1 MMDFVVCDDD
11 SFFRKSIVKVI
22 DKMLINSDINYKIH
36 EFMSYTKDFEKLI
49 NKKKPKIYILD
60 IEIKNSI
67 SGIDIARKIR
77 KCDWDSIII
86 IVTSHSE
93 LSFQVMKAQ
102 IMLLDFISKFDNFES
117 SLKVAIDKALELI
130 GKKQIIKVENKGVS
144 YIVYIKDI
152 LYIERD
158 TVDRKCF
165 IKTGYGTVPIN
176 KTLNELKVELGDDF
190 YMCHRSC
197 LVNLNNISKIDWKEN
212 IIYFYD
218 NNSTPLLARDRKKG
232 LREYVGN

>member
-1 MMDFVVCDDD
+1 MDFVVCDDD
-11 SFFRKSIVKVI
+11 SFFRKNIIKVI
-22 DKMLINSDINYKIH
+22 DKLLIPSDVNYKIH
-36 EFMSYTKDFEKLI
+36 EFSSYTKDFEKLI
-49 NKKKPKIYILD
+49 SKKNPKVYILD

-77 KCDWDSIII
+77 KHDWDSIII

-102 IMLLDFISKFDNFES
+102 IMLLDFISKFDNFEGN
-117 SLKVAIDKALELI
+117 LKFAINKAFELVD
-130 GKKQIIKVENKGVS
+130 KKQIIKVESKGIS

-158 TVDRKCF
+158 TVDRKC
-165 IKTGYGTVPIN
+165 IIQTNYGPVPIN
-176 KTLNELKVELGDDF
+176 KNLNELQEELGSNF

-197 LVNLNNISKIDWKEN
+197 LVNVNNISKIDWKQN
-212 IIYFYD
+212 MIYFQD
-218 NNSTPLLARDRKKG
+218 NAFTNLLARDRKKG
-232 LREYVGN
+232 LKEYVGS

>member
-1 MMDFVVCDDD
+1 MDFVVCDDD
-11 SFFRKSIVKVI
+11 SFFRKNIVKVI
-22 DKMLINSDINYKIH
+22 DKILISNDTNYKIH
-36 EFMSYTKDFEKLI
+36 EFASYNKDFQKII

-77 KCDWDSIII
+77 KNDWDSIII

-102 IMLLDFISKFDNFES
+102 IMLLDFISKFDNFEE
-117 SLKVAIDKALELI
+117 SLKKAIDKALELVD
-130 GKKQIIKVENKGVS
+130 KKKIIKVENKGVS
-144 YIVYIKDI
+144 YIVYLKDI

-165 IKTGYGTVPIN
+165 IHTGYGIVPIS
-176 KTLNELKVELGDDF
+176 KTLNELRDELGNDF
-190 YMCHRSC
+190 YMSHRSC

-212 IIYFYD
+212 IIFFD
-218 NNSTPLLARDRKKG
+218 NNTSTNLLARDRKKG
-232 LREYVGN
+232 LKEYVGN

>member
-1 MMDFVVCDDD
+1 MDFVVCDDD
-11 SFFRKSIVKVI
+11 SFFRKNIIKVI
-22 DKMLINSDINYKIH
+22 DKIIISSDVNYKTY
-36 EFMSYTKDFEKLI
+36 EFSTYNKDFEKLI

-77 KCDWDSIII
+77 KVDWDSIII

-102 IMLLDFISKFDNFES
+102 IMLLDFISKFDNFEG
-117 SLKVAIDKALELI
+117 SLKQAINKALELVD
-130 GKKQIIKVENKGVS
+130 KKKIIKVENKGVS

-165 IKTGYGTVPIN
+165 IHTSYGSVPIS
-176 KTLNELKVELGDDF
+176 KTLNELQDELGSNF
-190 YMCHRSC
+190 YMSHRSC
-197 LVNLNNISKIDWKEN
+197 LVNLNNISKIDWKES
-212 IIYFYD
+212 IIYFND
-218 NNSTPLLARDRKKG
+218 NISTSLLARDRKKG
-232 LREYVGN
+232 LKEYVGN

>member
-1 MMDFVVCDDD
+1 MDFVVCDDD
-11 SFFRKSIVKVI
+11 SFFRKNIIKVI
-22 DKMLINSDINYKIH
+22 DKIIISSDVNYKTY
-36 EFMSYTKDFEKLI
+36 EFSTYNKDFEKLI

-77 KCDWDSIII
+77 KVDWDSIII

-102 IMLLDFISKFDNFES
+102 IMLLDFISKFDNFEG
-117 SLKVAIDKALELI
+117 SLKQAINKALELVD
-130 GKKQIIKVENKGVS
+130 KKKIIKVENKGVS

-165 IKTGYGTVPIN
+165 IHTSYGSVPIN
-176 KTLNELKVELGDDF
+176 KTLNELQDELGSNF
-190 YMCHRSC
+190 YMSHRSC
-197 LVNLNNISKIDWKEN
+197 LVNLNNISKIDWKES
-212 IIYFYD
+212 IIYFND
-218 NNSTPLLARDRKKG
+218 NISTSLLARDRKKG
-232 LREYVGN
+232 LKEYVGN